1 MTTVA
6 RVTPKTSRGVIMN
19 QDVRKFSDEELIA
32 ILDKRVELESL
43 NEAEIIDFIREVMS
57 RRLF

>member
-1 MTTVA
+1 MDQNVS
-6 RVTPKTSRGVIMN
+6 KLG
-19 QDVRKFSDEELIA
+19 DDELMA
-32 ILDKRVELESL
+32 LLDKRVELESF